1 MLSSKERIASI
12 SIYLFLA
19 IFIKINI
26 FNSIQS
32 KEIDYSSKSNLNNV
46 INNNVL
52 AYYDEKISL
61 LYSKIPNTV
70 NNKVINIFQRKN
82 PSVYTQGLFYHNY
95 SLYESGGLYQ
105 NSTLTHME
113 WPSQNIIQKINLEEK
128 YFAEGIAGSNINN
141 ILYQLT
147 YHEKEILL
155 YSFPNLE
162 LKTKITIPSELREGW
177 GMSQGKEKDEFLAT
191 DGSEKIFILK
201 KNNDNNE
208 LNVKS
213 YIKVTYNNMPVYRL
227 NDLTYDGTYIYCNVY
242 YEKVILKINTN
253 NGIVMNVYDMQPLFD
268 YELNNGKLTNQ
279 RISIGDVLNGI
290 TYIPEKN
297 TFIVT
302 GKLWDYYYEVGFN

>member
-32 KEIDYSSKSNLNNV
+32 KEINYSSKSILNNV

-70 NNKVINIFQRKN
+70 NYKVINIFQRKN
-82 PSVYTQGLFYHNY
+82 PTVYTQGLYYYNN

-105 NSTLTHME
+105 NSTLTKME

-128 YFAEGIAGSNINN
+128 YFAEGIAVSNTNN

-147 YHEKEILL
+147 YLEKEILL

-162 LKTKITIPSELREGW
+162 IKTKIIMPSELREGW
-177 GMSQGKEKDEFLAT
+177 GMSPGREKDEFFAT
-191 DGSEKIFILK
+191 DGTEKIYILK
-201 KNNDNNE
+201 INNDTNE
-208 LNVKS
+208 LKVKS
-213 YIKVTYNNMPVYRL
+213 YIKVTYNNKPVYRL
-227 NDLTYDGTYIYCNVY
+227 NDLITDGFYIYCNVY
-242 YEKVILKINTN
+242 LEKVILKISPN
-253 NGIVMNVYDMQPLFD
+253 NGEVINVYDMQPLYE
-268 YELNNGKLTNQ
+268 YELNNGKLTLQ
-279 RISIGDVLNGI
+279 EISIGNVLNGI
-290 TYIPEKN
+290 AYIPEKN
-297 TFIVT
+297 TFILT